1 MPKFKL
7 GYEVEKSHNILRTPR
22 QSQISISSI
31 SRQSHD
37 CHRFCMHSK
46 NYLLTL
52 REKCPCPEFFWSV
65 FYCIWTT
72 EYGEIQSI
80 STYTVRMRENTD
92 RKNFEYGFASYI
104 KLLKSSANLTN
115 LFQRNLWKLTN
126 GCFYFMTT
134 SNV

>member
-115 LFQRNLWKLTN
+115 VFQRNLWKLTN
-126 GCFYFMTT
+126 GCLYFMTT

>member
-115 LFQRNLWKLTN
+115 VFQWNLWKLTN

>member
-115 LFQRNLWKLTN
+115 VFQRNLWKLTN
-126 GCFYFMTT
+126 GCLCFMTT

>member
-52 REKCPCPEFFWSV
+52 RGKCPCPEFFWSV

-104 KLLKSSANLTN
+104 QLLKSSANLTN
-115 LFQRNLWKLTN
+115 VFQWNL
-126 GCFYFMTT
+126 
-134 SNV
+134 